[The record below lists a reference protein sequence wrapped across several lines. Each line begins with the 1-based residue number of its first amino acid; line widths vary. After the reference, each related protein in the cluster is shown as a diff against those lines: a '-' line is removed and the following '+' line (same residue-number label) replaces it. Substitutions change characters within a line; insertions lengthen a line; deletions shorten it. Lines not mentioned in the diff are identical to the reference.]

1 VNPGFVRPDEVQTFR
16 LSIPE
21 SQVKEEVAVL
31 RMHQA
36 IVDKVA
42 AVPGVSAVAI
52 ASTVTMSGDGWRDPL
67 FAQDRTYTDSQIPPI
82 RLFKFVSPGYMQAM
96 GGTLVAGRDFTW
108 ADMYQLRPVVMV
120 SESLARELWAQPA
133 AGIGKFVR
141 AYPESAWR
149 EVIGVVADLRE
160 DGLTQK
166 ATASVYW
173 PLMMRDFAPTRD
185 NRDFV
190 QRGLTY
196 VVRSSRTGSEG
207 FMSELGRAVWSVNPN
222 LPLAGART
230 LQEIY
235 DASLARTSFM
245 LVMLAM
251 AGGMAL
257 LLGVAGI
264 YGVISYSVSQRT
276 REIGIRIALGAQA
289 PAVRRM
295 FVAHGLTLAGA
306 GIAIGVAAAVGLT
319 RLMSTLLFQISPI
332 DPLTYAMVSLALI
345 AATTLASYIP
355 AARATAVDPVHAL
368 RSE

>member
-1 VNPGFVRPDEVQTFR
+1 
-16 LSIPE
+16 
-21 SQVKEEVAVL
+21 
-31 RMHQA
+31 
-36 IVDKVA
+36 
-42 AVPGVSAVAI
+42 
-52 ASTVTMSGDGWRDPL
+52 
-67 FAQDRTYTDSQIPPI
+67 
-82 RLFKFVSPGYMQAM
+82 
-96 GGTLVAGRDFTW
+96 
-108 ADMYQLRPVVMV
+108 
-120 SESLARELWAQPA
+120 
-133 AGIGKFVR
+133 
-141 AYPESAWR
+141 
-149 EVIGVVADLRE
+149 
-160 DGLTQK
+160 
-166 ATASVYW
+166 
-173 PLMMRDFAPTRD
+173 
-185 NRDFV
+185 
-190 QRGLTY
+190 
-196 VVRSSRTGSEG
+196 
-207 FMSELGRAVWSVNPN
+207 MSELGRAVWSVNPN

-230 LQEIY
+230 FQEIY